1 MEADVTIKLKASPSD
16 AAIPTTTINTGAKGI
31 GACVWFFFGWGG
43 GDGVQLMIWRER
55 KGGKD
60 RHEAGTTI
68 NTGTNGTSACIWGAI
83 GGRGMGREANRDAA

>member
-31 GACVWFFFGWGG
+31 GACVWVFLVGG
-43 GDGVQLMIWRER
+43 GVQLMIWRER
-55 KGGKD
+55 EGGKD